1 MTVGGPQRRL
11 AEPGRR
17 HIVLTVTTFSRRD
30 AVNTVSEQGA
40 IKTIT
45 THCIG
50 GVFVEPHNQQA
61 MDIIRPTDGRVSA
74 RVRLADEED
83 TRRASRRF
91 WKPGPYS
98 SRKEAHS

>member
-1 MTVGGPQRRL
+1 
-11 AEPGRR
+11 
-17 HIVLTVTTFSRRD
+17 
-30 AVNTVSEQGA
+30 VNTVSEQGA

-50 GVFVEPHNQQA
+50 GVFVEPYNQQA

-83 TRRASRRF
+83 TRRASMISWRGRVY
-91 WKPGPYS
+91 GPCGI
-98 SRKEAHS
+98 EAFLETRAILES